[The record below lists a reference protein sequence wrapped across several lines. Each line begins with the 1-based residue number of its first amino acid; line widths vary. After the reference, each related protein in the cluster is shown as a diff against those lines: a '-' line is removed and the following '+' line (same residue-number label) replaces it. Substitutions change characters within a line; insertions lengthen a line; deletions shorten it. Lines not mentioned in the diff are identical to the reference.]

1 VKKIAQESYYY
12 SWIMES
18 GEWNYDLEE
27 LLGEAENIIA
37 PFFKLW

>member
-1 VKKIAQESYYY
+1 
-12 SWIMES
+12 MES